1 MKVFPYGVVEAWSE
15 KREAL
20 QVNGQ
25 CLKPY
30 LINEPI
36 EIGTLHSLLKH
47 FSTYVGIQ
55 SQASDKNRCHRE
67 VTQVFIT
74 FLVIILFYFL
84 FYFVLFCCKY
94 MF

>member
-1 MKVFPYGVVEAWSE
+1 MKVFPYGVVKAWSE

-20 QVNGQ
+20 QVNRQ

-67 VTQVFIT
+67 VTQDFYY
-74 FLVIILFYFL
+74 FSCNFFILFFIL
-84 FYFVLFCCKY
+84 FYFVLL
-94 MF
+94 